1 MTKEFLLS
9 AIGDM
14 DDDLIAEAADI
25 RPPRRGPLWAKYTA
39 AAACLC
45 LCAVAVLSF
54 PAFMRCGSMA
64 PESANKQDAAV
75 MDRDDFFYTAEDE
88 VRDTVDGILM
98 QGVNFL
104 FFDEDGG
111 TRYLWWNYP
120 DGIVSTEEVLSAYL
134 REAGSDIA
142 CLSVTPESHTD
153 HSKGHTCVLHL
164 LPIDILLIIGN
175 IDAGDGILPH
185 QLHKAVLQDEILIAV
200 RIGPGCGFFR
210 HRDQGDLGIHR
221 GFRL

>member
-25 RPPRRGPLWAKYTA
+25 RPPRRVPLWAKYTA

-64 PESANKQDAAV
+64 PESANTQDAAI
-75 MDRDDFFYTAEDE
+75 MDREDFTYTAEDA
-88 VRDTVDGILM
+88 VGDKVDGILM

-120 DGIVSTEEVLSAYL
+120 DGIVGTEKVLTAYL

-142 CLSVTPESHTD
+142 CLSVVRETE
-153 HSKGHTCVLHL
+153 GE
-164 LPIDILLIIGN
+164 
-175 IDAGDGILPH
+175 
-185 QLHKAVLQDEILIAV
+185 QDEI
-200 RIGPGCGFFR
+200 
-210 HRDQGDLGIHR
+210 RDYDGENVIVHTMGVTTVTVTLDGIPQEHVLRGLGETVR
-221 GFRL
+221 GFGFGNVKKVIILAEGEEIWQGEW

>member
-9 AIGDM
+9 AIGDIH
-14 DDDLIAEAADI
+14 DDLIAEAADI
-25 RPPRRGPLWAKYTA
+25 RPPRRVPLWAKYTA

-54 PAFMRCGSMA
+54 PAFMRSGSMA

-75 MDRDDFFYTAEDE
+75 MDRDDFFYNTDDE

-98 QGVNFL
+98 QGVSFL

-111 TRYLWWNYP
+111 ARYLWWNYP
-120 DGIVSTEEVLSAYL
+120 DGIVSTEAVLSAYL

-142 CLSVTPESHTD
+142 CLSVVRETE
-153 HSKGHTCVLHL
+153 GE
-164 LPIDILLIIGN
+164 
-175 IDAGDGILPH
+175 
-185 QLHKAVLQDEILIAV
+185 QDEIRDYDGESVIVHTMGVTTVTVTLDGIPQEHVLRGLGETV
-200 RIGPGCGFFR
+200 RHLGFGNVKKVIILAEGQTIW
-210 HRDQGDLGIHR
+210 QGEW
-221 GFRL
+221 

>member
-25 RPPRRGPLWAKYTA
+25 RPPRRVPLWAKCTA

-64 PESANKQDAAV
+64 PESANKQDAAM
-75 MDRDDFFYTAEDE
+75 MDREDFTYTAEDAVE
-88 VRDTVDGILM
+88 DKVDGILM

-111 TRYLWWNYP
+111 MRYLWWNYP
-120 DGIVSTEEVLSAYL
+120 DGIVGTEKVLTAYL

-142 CLSVTPESHTD
+142 CLSVVRETE
-153 HSKGHTCVLHL
+153 GE
-164 LPIDILLIIGN
+164 
-175 IDAGDGILPH
+175 
-185 QLHKAVLQDEILIAV
+185 QDEIRDYDGESVIVHTMGVTTVTVTLDGIPQEHVLRGLGETV
-200 RIGPGCGFFR
+200 RLFGFGNVKKVIILAEGEEIW
-210 HRDQGDLGIHR
+210 QGEW
-221 GFRL
+221 